1 MCLCFKHAR
10 LLDSFFFFFLSFCFA
25 FSRFCVSGVYAYA
38 CFMHAHIL
46 MICVHIQLGCVC
58 MPYVCTRMSL
68 PKNPNPFL
76 HVFLLFYSN
85 VLVAV

>member
-10 LLDSFFFFFLSFCFA
+10 LLDSFFFLSFCFA

-38 CFMHAHIL
+38 CTYTHDMHTHTTGL
-46 MICVHIQLGCVC
+46 CMHVVC
-58 MPYVCTRMSL
+58 MHMSL

-85 VLVAV
+85 VLVVV